1 MTVPERSLT
10 AFAQSL
16 SKKGRKCDLSDG
28 CVKAEALK
36 GARIVTDC
44 TSVVK
49 LPKGAW
55 LELTKTED
63 GKGMLVVWNPA
74 RDRKM
79 FAVPLGLIKR
89 VYCPKT
95 FRDRDGK
102 GCRLAPCSSP
112 LSRLLYK
119 GGRIFE
125 VEGTILGGRI
135 HAGFVVNDP
144 ESWVAAV
151 MAPEWE

>member
-1 MTVPERSLT
+1 MTKPERSLT
-10 AFAQSL
+10 AF
-16 SKKGRKCDLSDG
+16 SKSMSNKAPKGDLTDG
-28 CVKAEALK
+28 CIKAEVLK

-44 TSVVK
+44 TSLVK

-55 LELTKTED
+55 LELTKSEN
-63 GKGMLVVWNPA
+63 GQGLLLVRNPS
-74 RDRKM
+74 RNRKM
-79 FAVPLGLIKR
+79 FAVPLNLVKR

-95 FRDRDGK
+95 FRDRDVK
-102 GCRLAPCSSP
+102 GCKFSPCSSP

-125 VEGTILGGRI
+125 VEGTIAGGRI
-135 HAGFVVNDP
+135 HAAFVVSDP

-151 MAPEWE
+151 TAPEWE